1 MIQQRNILS
10 RVAAVYQDGMVQ
22 LTKKQIVELEDID
35 NVLTTNKLAAE
46 KQCWKVHAGQVPWMP
61 VLTQAIYHILY
72 WKGIKKRQAG
82 GKISG
87 EVLCKRA
94 KQGNENV
101 NTDQLHLSMLAITQN
116 IKTAVQE
123 YKQIKKQ
130 SNRRDTWLGQ
140 VIKAQAKDQNTTK
153 RKLWQRIRQTEQS
166 WQMARQVKQALGKVT
181 RQGGLTQVT
190 APQNNE
196 DPTHL

>member
-1 MIQQRNILS
+1 VWLDIKATLVGMHQEQDITRPVGRRLKCQDPQIVKKYNDQVDDVIQQRNILS

-87 EVLCKRA
+87 EVLCK
-94 KQGNENV
+94 
-101 NTDQLHLSMLAITQN
+101 
-116 IKTAVQE
+116 
-123 YKQIKKQ
+123 
-130 SNRRDTWLGQ
+130 
-140 VIKAQAKDQNTTK
+140 
-153 RKLWQRIRQTEQS
+153 
-166 WQMARQVKQALGKVT
+166 
-181 RQGGLTQVT
+181 
-190 APQNNE
+190 
-196 DPTHL
+196 